1 MQVLASGKKI
11 QNQDKKQQDMRLFPA
26 GWPAMGISVKK
37 IPSGTQAG
45 LKAQPDCRF
54 FMRIKPLACAPL
66 SIW

>member
-26 GWPAMGISVKK
+26 GRPAMRISVKK
-37 IPSGTQAG
+37 IPSGTPAR
-45 LKAQPDCRF
+45 LMVLPDCRF
-54 FMRIKPLACAPL
+54 FMHIQPLAYDPL

>member
-1 MQVLASGKKI
+1 MQVLASDKKI

-26 GWPAMGISVKK
+26 DRPAMGISVKK
-37 IPSGTQAG
+37 IPSVTPAG

-54 FMRIKPLACAPL
+54 FIRIQPLACAPL